1 MRPHLEKTH
10 YIKWACEVAEDV
22 GLEFQ
27 LQYHKKKKK
36 KKEEEEN
43 YSKSY

>member
-36 KKEEEEN
+36 KTIKYPQEQN
-43 YSKSY
+43 T